1 MYKSLYLRF
10 VYRIQLGK
18 VKKEQKRK
26 VRIKNLILRTI
37 VVTGVI
43 SIALM
48 APKMTRLLRQLDRPA
63 KNRAQLYRRIT
74 QAIKRLEQDGLVTVS
89 GEYAKR
95 RVKITEK
102 GREVMERIEFGE
114 YVIPEPA
121 FWDGKWRV
129 LIFDIN
135 ERRRRVRDQLRR
147 LLDGAGFVRIQDSVW
162 VYPYACDEFVS
173 LVRAHLKS
181 GVGEMRIFVAE
192 ALESDKA
199 LREHF
204 RLPTL
209 S

>member
-1 MYKSLYLRF
+1 M
-10 VYRIQLGK
+10 
-18 VKKEQKRK
+18 
-26 VRIKNLILRTI
+26 KNLLLRSLAVAG
-37 VVTGVI
+37 VVSV
-43 SIALM
+43 ALV
-48 APKMTRLLRQLDRPA
+48 APKMTRLLKELDRPA

-74 QAIKRLEQDGLVTVS
+74 QGLNRLEQSGLVTVS

-95 RVKITEK
+95 RVKITKRGLEML
-102 GREVMERIEFGE
+102 EQIEFGE
-114 YVIPEPA
+114 YTIPEPA

-147 LLDGAGFVRIQDSVW
+147 LLQGQGFVRIQDSVW
-162 VYPYACDEFVS
+162 VYPYPCDEFIS

-181 GVGEMRIFVAE
+181 GVGEMRFFVAE
-192 ALESDKA
+192 ALESDKN

-204 RLPTL
+204 RLHMFGIQGP

>member
-1 MYKSLYLRF
+1 M
-10 VYRIQLGK
+10 
-18 VKKEQKRK
+18 KKEQKGRVK
-26 VRIKNLILRTI
+26 MKNLLLRTLAVAG
-37 VVTGVI
+37 VV
-43 SIALM
+43 SIALI
-48 APKMTRLLRQLDRPA
+48 APKMTSLLKHLDRPA
-63 KNRAQLYRRIT
+63 KNRAQLYRRIA
-74 QAIKRLEQDGLVTVS
+74 QGISRLERDGLVTVT

-95 RVKITEK
+95 RVKITDR
-102 GREVMERIEFGE
+102 GRALMSKIEFGE

-162 VYPYACDEFVS
+162 IYPYPCDEFVS

-192 ALESDKA
+192 ALESDKV

-204 RLPTL
+204 RIPTL
-209 S
+209 P